1 MQVLKKK
8 KKKKNASLKMLQPAV
23 WLLDAG
29 HQIGNLRYKFISLFA
44 LIFPSL
50 HGNQN
55 GCSLD
60 HSIVK

>member
-1 MQVLKKK
+1 
-8 KKKKNASLKMLQPAV
+8 MLQPAV

-29 HQIGNLRYKFISLFA
+29 HQIGNLCYKFISLFA

-50 HGNQN
+50 HGNQI